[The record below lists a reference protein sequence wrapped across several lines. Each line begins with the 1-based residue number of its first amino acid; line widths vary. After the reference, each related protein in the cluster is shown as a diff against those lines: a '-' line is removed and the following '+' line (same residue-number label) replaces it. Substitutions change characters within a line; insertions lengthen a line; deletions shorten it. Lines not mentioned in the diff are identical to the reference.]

1 MKDSFKLNIL
11 FATFIALMI
20 GMNLLGGKITTLF
33 GVNKGNNEIEI
44 MGKNLL
50 EYEVFLNSDM
60 VDFDRPILISTRQI
74 LEENNRFVTGEKEIS
89 FHDKVEPD
97 IAVLL
102 REFKKR
108 RDPNLLYDAKVTI
121 SLEKILSRA
130 YWP

>member
-1 MKDSFKLNIL
+1 
-11 FATFIALMI
+11 
-20 GMNLLGGKITTLF
+20 
-33 GVNKGNNEIEI
+33 VNKGNNEIDI
-44 MGKNLL
+44 MGKDLL

-60 VDFDRPILISTRQI
+60 VDFDRPILISTQQI
-74 LEENNRFVTGEKEIS
+74 MEENNRFVTGEKEIS